1 MRLPTFVTRGLC
13 LAVTLVSFIAVAN
26 ADSVEPEI
34 SVVATFPESNP
45 FNQVVNGDR
54 NQIFLTIENKSD
66 RNVTLQSVGGSFH
79 HPETG
84 KLVKNTT
91 SLAYSVPLLE
101 GAKLQIPYAFHSEF
115 KTGDLRLTIWLD
127 HTTEDDK
134 YRVIAYDSIVTI
146 VEPEMSWFDFKLIS
160 TYLIVAAMLGGA
172 SYYAYLTY
180 FPTPK
185 VKNPKRRQEG
195 SSPAATATGVGTTG
209 YDEDWIPEHHLKK
222 PKARKTAVSSGE
234 EPSTGETSTTE
245 GRKRKT
251 RK

>member
-1 MRLPTFVTRGLC
+1 MRLPTLLARGLC
-13 LAVTLVSFIAVAN
+13 LAATLVSFIAVAN
-26 ADSVEPEI
+26 ADSEEPEV

-45 FNQVVNGDR
+45 FSQVVNGER
-54 NQIFLTIENKSD
+54 NQIFLAIENKSD
-66 RNVTLQSVGGSFH
+66 RNVTLQSIGGSFH

-84 KLVKNTT
+84 TLVKNTT
-91 SLAYSVPLLE
+91 SLAYGVPLLE

-127 HTTEDDK
+127 HITEGEK

-146 VEPEMSWFDFKLIS
+146 VEPEVSWFDFKLIS
-160 TYLIVAAMLGGA
+160 TYLIVAAILGGG

-180 FPTPK
+180 LPVPK

-195 SSPAATATGVGTTG
+195 TTPAATATGTSTGG
-209 YDEDWIPEHHLKK
+209 YDEDWIPVHHLKK
-222 PKARKTAVSSGE
+222 PKAKKVAVGSGE
-234 EPSTGETSTTE
+234 EPSAGETSGTE

>member
-1 MRLPTFVTRGLC
+1 MRLPTFLTRGLC
-13 LAVTLVSFIAVAN
+13 LAATLVSFIAVAN

-54 NQIFLTIENKSD
+54 NQILLTIENKSD

-84 KLVKNTT
+84 TVVKNTT
-91 SLAYSVPLLE
+91 SLAYGVPLLE

-127 HTTEDDK
+127 HTTEDEK

-146 VEPEMSWFDFKLIS
+146 VEPEISWFDFKLIS

-180 FPTPK
+180 FPALK

-195 SSPAATATGVGTTG
+195 SAPAATTTGASTTG

-234 EPSTGETSTTE
+234 EPNTGETSATE

>member
-1 MRLPTFVTRGLC
+1 MRLPSFLTRGLC
-13 LAVTLVSFIAVAN
+13 LVATLASIIAVAN

-34 SVVATFPESNP
+34 LVVVTFPESNP
-45 FNQVVNGDR
+45 FSHVVNGER
-54 NQIFLTIENKSD
+54 NQIFLAIENKSD

-84 KLVKNTT
+84 VLVKNTT
-91 SLAYSVPLLE
+91 SHAYGVPLLE
-101 GAKLQIPYAFHSEF
+101 GAKLQIPYVFYSEF

-127 HTTEDDK
+127 HTTEGEK

-146 VEPEMSWFDFKLIS
+146 VEPEMAWFDLKLIS

-185 VKNPKRRQEG
+185 IKNPKRRQEG
-195 SSPAATATGVGTTG
+195 NAPAATATGTSTTG

-222 PKARKTAVSSGE
+222 PKARKAAVNSGE
-234 EPSTGETSTTE
+234 EPSAGETSTAE